1 MESKFTLVSNPSWLI
16 TLCVF
21 SCISMKHGIFGL
33 AHSTT
38 TIERM
43 LFLYI
48 SLSNRCCE
56 PSVSI
61 LFTLYNK
68 TYLPVFHSLTFCGDH
83 NFYDVRELVLESI
96 TFFLKWSSD
105 IMNVENV
112 NIVYDE
118 DPHIF
123 SQLIISTIR
132 SIFHEFD
139 KMIDVSNTLMNKLG
153 SNLPSQ
159 WELTLRIWLQLIW
172 EKNCL
177 LLRFCLFR

>member
-1 MESKFTLVSNPSWLI
+1 MCFFLHFYEAWNLWLSS
-16 TLCVF
+16 F
-21 SCISMKHGIFGL
+21 
-33 AHSTT
+33 
-38 TIERM
+38 
-43 LFLYI
+43 YDN
-48 SLSNRCCE
+48 NRE
-56 PSVSI
+56 NAVSI
-61 LFTLYNK
+61 HLIIKSLLWTKCINSIYITVYNK

>member
-1 MESKFTLVSNPSWLI
+1 MTYN
-16 TLCVF
+16 TLCF
-21 SCISMKHGIFGL
+21 
-33 AHSTT
+33 
-38 TIERM
+38 
-43 LFLYI
+43 FLHFYEAWNLW
-48 SLSNRCCE
+48 LSSFYDNNRE
-56 PSVSI
+56 NAVSI
-61 LFTLYNK
+61 HLIIKSLLWTKCINSIYITVYNK

-83 NFYDVRELVLESI
+83 NFYDVRELVMESI
-96 TFFLKWSSD
+96 SFFLEWSSD

-118 DPHIF
+118 ETQFF
-123 SQLIISTIR
+123 SQLINSTIR
-132 SIFHEFD
+132 SIFHKFD
-139 KMIDVSNTLMNKLG
+139 KIIDVSNTLMNKLG